1 MIEREVGNI
10 WNNTVV
16 NNKELIESIDK
27 ATILSNRE
35 IVRKLTEFGFCDE
48 AGNLIREYP
57 TQVMESLHNRLKE
70 GGDNR

>member
-48 AGNLIREYP
+48 EGNLIRKYP
-57 TQVMESLHNRLKE
+57 TQVMENLRNRLKE
-70 GGDNR
+70 GGNSR